1 MTYPLA
7 FREKVFATKDKFD
20 LTFEETSQQFD
31 IPIRTL
37 FRWQQKLKPCT
48 TRNKPATKIDIG
60 TLAWDIQESPDDS
73 QWERAQRFGVT
84 QQAISLVLKRLS
96 ITVKKNAARP
106 QG

>member
-1 MTYPLA
+1 MAYPLA

-20 LTFEETSQQFD
+20 LTFEETSQRFD

-60 TLAWDIQESPDDS
+60 ALARDIQESPDDS
-73 QWERAQRFGVT
+73 QWERVQRFCVT
-84 QQAISLVLKRLS
+84 QQAIGLALKRLS
-96 ITVKKNAARP
+96 ITVKKNADIH
-106 QG
+106 